1 MIMEKI
7 TLSRY
12 VIESPEEG
20 LYEVRDTKTN
30 VFVTFKEKQFKETQ
44 EWYFPA
50 DPAIQKPITMNRI
63 ADKLEAWLRLN
74 HPEIVSEPEKF
85 ILKRSEDGKTIIL
98 ERPSQ
103 GLVITFPESTG
114 KVTASAQIRAASMWL
129 KNMADNWDNVDF

>member
-1 MIMEKI
+1 MKMEKI

-74 HPEIVSEPEKF
+74 NPEIVSEPEKF